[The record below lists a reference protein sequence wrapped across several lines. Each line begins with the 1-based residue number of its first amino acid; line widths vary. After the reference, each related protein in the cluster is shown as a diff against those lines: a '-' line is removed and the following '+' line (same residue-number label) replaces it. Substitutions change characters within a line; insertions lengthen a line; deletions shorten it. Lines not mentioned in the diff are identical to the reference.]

1 MVKYEVVFLPKAI
14 KLYSK
19 LSSGL
24 QEEIEETIELLRDS
38 QNHERLKVHKL
49 HGILKNFYS
58 ARVNYEYRVIFSY
71 DGPLLVVSLFGD
83 HSLYK

>member
-14 KLYSK
+14 KQYSK
-19 LSSGL
+19 LPNDL
-24 QEEIEETIELLRDS
+24 QEEIEETIELLKES
-38 QNHERLKVHKL
+38 ENHERLKVHKL

-71 DGPLLVVSLFGD
+71 DGSLLVVSLIGD

>member
-14 KLYSK
+14 KQYSK
-19 LSSGL
+19 LPNDL
-24 QEEIEETIELLRDS
+24 QEEIEETIELLKES
-38 QNHERLKVHKL
+38 ENHERLKVHKL
-49 HGILKNFYS
+49 NGILKNFYS

-71 DGPLLVVSLFGD
+71 DGSLLVVSLIGD